1 MKSNPIAAGTLVSA
15 SHRFFM
21 AVACAGMLVL
31 AGCATAPGADP
42 RDPLEP
48 LNRGVTRF
56 NDAVD
61 DALLKPAATAYREV
75 MPSPVRTGVSNF
87 FGNLGDVWSFVN
99 HVLQFKGQAAV
110 ETCMR
115 VGVNTV
121 FGLGGV
127 LDIASELGLE
137 RRTEDF
143 GQTLGRWG
151 VPSGPYLVLPLLGPS
166 SVRDA
171 AALRADVMGSVI
183 ANVDHVPT
191 RNSLSALKAVDT
203 RARLLRAG
211 DMLDQAALDPY
222 TFTRDAYLQKRR
234 NDVFDGSPPPEPEPP
249 DTEEAPSSSLDAADT
264 AVAACCN
271 PPSRPGN

>member
-1 MKSNPIAAGTLVSA
+1 
-15 SHRFFM
+15 
-21 AVACAGMLVL
+21 MLVL
-31 AGCATAPGADP
+31 TGCATAPGADP

-61 DALLKPAATAYREV
+61 DALLKPAATVYREV
-75 MPSPVRTGVSNF
+75 TPSPVRTGVSNF
-87 FGNLGDVWSFVN
+87 FGNLGDVWSLVN
-99 HVLQFKGQAAV
+99 HVLQLKGQAAM
-110 ETCMR
+110 ETYMR
-115 VGVNTV
+115 LGVNTV
-121 FGLGGV
+121 FGFAGV
-127 LDIASELGLE
+127 LDIASEIGLE

-151 VPSGPYLVLPLLGPS
+151 VPPGPYLVLPLLGPS

-183 ANVDHVPT
+183 SDVDHVPT

-211 DMLDQAALDPY
+211 EMLDQAALDPY

-234 NDVFDGSPPPEPEPP
+234 NDVHDGAPPPEPEPP
-249 DTEEAPSSSLDAADT
+249 DADEAPSASVDAADT
-264 AVAACCN
+264 TVAACCN
-271 PPSRPGN
+271 PLGRPGN